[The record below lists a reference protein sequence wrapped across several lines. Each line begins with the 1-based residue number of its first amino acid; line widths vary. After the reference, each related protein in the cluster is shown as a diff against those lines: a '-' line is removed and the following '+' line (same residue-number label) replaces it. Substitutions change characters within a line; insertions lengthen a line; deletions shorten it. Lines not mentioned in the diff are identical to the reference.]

1 MAAAAGNG
9 SATGSSAPEDSS
21 GLLGGRER
29 AANVLGDGPLVL
41 QEPEGRDRE
50 EWRTS
55 RPSLCIF
62 SGGGEG
68 VKRGEFCSH
77 RFWSREARGRGRE

>member
-62 SGGGEG
+62 SGGGG
-68 VKRGEFCSH
+68 GSKGGS
-77 RFWSREARGRGRE
+77 SAAIGSGAREARGRGRE